1 MKKIAFIN
9 VRYGAG
15 INGGSEVHCRM
26 LAERLRDKYDVEVL
40 TTTLKDFN
48 NPSDQYPAG
57 ESHES
62 GITIRRFVP
71 HPGFNG
77 RESRRLLQKSKPVR
91 RLRYW
96 LSQAG
101 VLRLLAAIHPV
112 WNLGFDKETAY
123 QHSTVSYA
131 PDLLRYIEEHRDDY
145 AAFIPMC
152 YFHAQT
158 IFAGLQV
165 PQKSILI
172 PMAHPEKWLFPA
184 IYTRLFTQVR
194 HIAFNTEAERRL
206 YLRIFGPRLAPS
218 SIVGT
223 GIELAPAA
231 AWEHVKAKFNLP
243 DKYALYLG
251 RVTTG
256 KINTLLPDFQT
267 YNRTYKQQSKLVLV
281 GSLSPEIKYPD
292 DPNIILTGFVS
303 EEEKSAIIRHATLM
317 VNPSRFE
324 SLSLLLLEAMQNRV
338 PVLVNG
344 ASEVLKD
351 HCLQS
356 GAALYY
362 KGRRDFCRQLHKL
375 FTDERLRREISEK
388 GPAYVEQNY
397 SWEVIVRKLSAL
409 IESI

>member
-1 MKKIAFIN
+1 MAF
-9 VRYGAG
+9 
-15 INGGSEVHCRM
+15 
-26 LAERLRDKYDVEVL
+26 
-40 TTTLKDFN
+40 
-48 NPSDQYPAG
+48 
-57 ESHES
+57 
-62 GITIRRFVP
+62 
-71 HPGFNG
+71 PGH
-77 RESRRLLQKSKPVR
+77 L
-91 RLRYW
+91 
-96 LSQAG
+96 
-101 VLRLLAAIHPV
+101 HPV
-112 WNLGFDKETAY
+112 VHAGSPY
-123 QHSTVSYA
+123 CVQHRS
-131 PDLLRYIEEHRDDY
+131 R
-145 AAFIPMC
+145 
-152 YFHAQT
+152 
-158 IFAGLQV
+158 
-165 PQKSILI
+165 
-172 PMAHPEKWLFPA
+172 
-184 IYTRLFTQVR
+184 TQG
-194 HIAFNTEAERRL
+194 
-206 YLRIFGPRLAPS
+206 IFGPRLAPS

-317 VNPSRFE
+317 INPSRFE
-324 SLSLLLLEAMQNRV
+324 NLSLLLLEAMQNRV

>member
-26 LAERLRDKYDVEVL
+26 LAERLREHYDVEVL

-57 ESHES
+57 ESDEN
-62 GITIRRFVP
+62 GITIRRFAP
-71 HPGFNG
+71 HPGFDG
-77 RESRRLLQKSKPVR
+77 WKSHMLLQQSKPVR
-91 RLRYW
+91 RLRYR

-101 VLRLLAAIHPV
+101 LLRPIAAIRPV
-112 WNLGFDKETAY
+112 WHLGFDKEAAY
-123 QHSTVSYA
+123 QRSTVSYS
-131 PDLLRYIEEHRDDY
+131 PDLLRYIEEHKDDY

-158 IFAGLQV
+158 IFAGLMV

-206 YLRIFGPRLAPS
+206 CLRIFGPRLAPG

-223 GIELAPAA
+223 GIDLAPAA
-231 AWEHVKAKFNLP
+231 AWDEVKAKYNLP
-243 DKYALYLG
+243 EKYALYLG
-251 RVTTG
+251 RVTIG
-256 KINTLLPDFQT
+256 KINTLLPDFLT
-267 YNRTYKQQSKLVLV
+267 YNRTYGQQAKLVLV
-281 GSLSPEIKYPD
+281 GSRSPEIEYPD
-292 DPNIILTGFVS
+292 DPNIIPTGFVS

-317 VNPSRFE
+317 INPSRFE

-351 HCLQS
+351 HCTQS

-362 KGRRDFCRQLHKL
+362 KGRKDFCRQLHKL
-375 FTDERLRREISEK
+375 LTDERLRREISEK
-388 GPAYVEQNY
+388 GPRYVEQNY
-397 SWEVIVRKLSAL
+397 SWEVIVRKLSML

>member
-1 MKKIAFIN
+1 MRFISD
-9 VRYGAG
+9 
-15 INGGSEVHCRM
+15 GSQ
-26 LAERLRDKYDVEVL
+26 
-40 TTTLKDFN
+40 
-48 NPSDQYPAG
+48 P
-57 ESHES
+57 
-62 GITIRRFVP
+62 
-71 HPGFNG
+71 
-77 RESRRLLQKSKPVR
+77 
-91 RLRYW
+91 
-96 LSQAG
+96 
-101 VLRLLAAIHPV
+101 
-112 WNLGFDKETAY
+112 
-123 QHSTVSYA
+123 
-131 PDLLRYIEEHRDDY
+131 
-145 AAFIPMC
+145 
-152 YFHAQT
+152 
-158 IFAGLQV
+158 
-165 PQKSILI
+165 
-172 PMAHPEKWLFPA
+172 
-184 IYTRLFTQVR
+184 
-194 HIAFNTEAERRL
+194 
-206 YLRIFGPRLAPS
+206 
-218 SIVGT
+218 
-223 GIELAPAA
+223 
-231 AWEHVKAKFNLP
+231 
-243 DKYALYLG
+243 
-251 RVTTG
+251 
-256 KINTLLPDFQT
+256 LLPDFQT

-317 VNPSRFE
+317 INPSRFE